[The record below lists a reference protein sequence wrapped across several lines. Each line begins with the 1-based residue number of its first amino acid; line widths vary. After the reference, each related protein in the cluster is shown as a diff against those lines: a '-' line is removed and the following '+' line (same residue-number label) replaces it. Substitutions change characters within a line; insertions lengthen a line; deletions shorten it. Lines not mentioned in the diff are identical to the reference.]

1 MRTTIT
7 EDAIKPG
14 ATQSLDAGQFDDA
27 EAAGDWGLF
36 LQRCRC
42 IETDP
47 LIKTSESIRLKQRV
61 CLAYLGSR
69 AQASGGV
76 YMRARPS
83 VFTAAYV
90 ERLTA
95 DNASKRFGRYPWLE
109 RLIELL
115 HQLDH
120 DQYVGVTEHARLV
133 VNPLLHQR
141 LRLVPNLPA

>member
-7 EDAIKPG
+7 EDATKSG
-14 ATQSLDAGQFDDA
+14 ATQPFDAAHFENA

-36 LQRCRC
+36 LHRCKC
-42 IETDP
+42 IEADP
-47 LIKTSESIRLKQRV
+47 LIETSQSIKLKQRV

-69 AQASGGV
+69 AQAAGGV

-95 DNASKRFGRYPWLE
+95 DNANKRFGRYPWLE
-109 RLIELL
+109 RLIDLL
-115 HQLDH
+115 QQLDH
-120 DQYVGVTEHARLV
+120 DQYIGSTEHARLV